1 MKKNFQS
8 GYWDSLK
15 SQEINILIG
24 VYRQRI
30 RSLMKEYNL
39 RKNAE
44 KDEFRKEYLTS
55 SSLEELSKDLL
66 IRIGFKTPIYLE
78 ESVGISRKFH
88 LEYDWYK
95 NHGRYS
101 NDLLATCIIAQI
113 LNYYDVNY
121 NTSTL
126 LSIYDISRVQLFKL
140 YQIIDSWC
148 QDEYWKKA

>member
-1 MKKNFQS
+1 MKKNVHG
-8 GYWDSLK
+8 GYWDSLT

-39 RKNAE
+39 RKSAE

-55 SSLEELSKDLL
+55 SDLEELSKDLL
-66 IRIGFKTPIYLE
+66 IRMDIKIPIYIE
-78 ESVGISRKFH
+78 EAVGIARKFH

-101 NDLLATCIIAQI
+101 NDLLATCIVAQI
-113 LNYYDVNY
+113 LNFYDVKY

-126 LSIYDISRVQLFKL
+126 LSMYDSSRVQFFKL
-140 YQIIDSWC
+140 YQLLDEWC
-148 QDEYWKKA
+148 SKEYWMRS